1 MWPGFGPLS
10 HRMKQRWYIL
20 VLLLA
25 ALAVYANTLRNNF
38 TEDDAL
44 YILYNPAVRSFS
56 LRGLFLPNQR
66 SSVFRPLTFAT
77 FALNW
82 QLGGPH
88 PLGYHVANL
97 LLNAATVL
105 LLFLLLRRLLE
116 GHPHG
121 DLLAAVAALLF
132 AVHPLHTEAVA
143 SVVGRA
149 ELLAAAFWFSAWL
162 LHLRDRPLLAGL
174 CFVLALLSKESAVAF
189 FPLVL
194 IGDYA
199 LRQRKPLWRY
209 GLYAA
214 LTALYLT
221 VSWHVHGGR
230 FGPAGVTFLDNPLA
244 NLPVALRIPNAL
256 RISWKYL
263 ALCFYP
269 AKLSCDYSYNAIP
282 LYSTSWHTLVPAV
295 AAALVVALWIW
306 ALITRRTIWAIAGAI
321 YFAGSAITANVL
333 VPTGTIMAERLAYFP
348 SAGICLITGL
358 LWMRMANWRRDAA
371 WALLSVVVVALA
383 ARTVVRN
390 EDWRND
396 FTLFSSAARA
406 YPGSAKMHAGLGTQY
421 LLHGQFQAAEQ
432 QLRTALRIYP
442 DLPDAYESL
451 GLVKARLGQ
460 DQEARRLLQKAFSTT
475 PKESV
480 TYEYNL
486 ENLAA
491 EMIKLG
497 DDDAALKL
505 LNEGIAESPHSPRAW
520 SNRAA
525 IRYRRGEV
533 AEARADAQTALR
545 LDPSNVQAANLLVLL
560 NTAVPAAAPK

>member
-1 MWPGFGPLS
+1 
-10 HRMKQRWYIL
+10 MKQRWYIL

-44 YILYNPAVRSFS
+44 YILYNPAVQSFS
-56 LRGLFLPNQR
+56 LHGLFLPNQH

-82 QLGGPH
+82 QLGGSH
-88 PLGYHVANL
+88 PLGYHLANV
-97 LLNAATVL
+97 LLNAAAAL
-105 LLFLLLRRLLE
+105 LLFLLLRKLLE
-116 GHPHG
+116 DHRHG
-121 DLLAAVAALLF
+121 NVLAAVAAFLF
-132 AVHPLHTEAVA
+132 AIHPLHTEAVA

-149 ELLAAAFWFSAWL
+149 ELLAAAFWLAAWL
-162 LHLRDRPLLAGL
+162 LHLHDRPLFAAL

-194 IGDYA
+194 VGDYA
-199 LRQRKPLWRY
+199 LRQRRPLWRY

-214 LTALYLT
+214 LTAAYLA
-221 VSWHVHGGR
+221 VSWKVHGGR
-230 FGPAGVTFLDNPLA
+230 FGPASVAFLDNPLA
-244 NLPVALRIPNAL
+244 GLPAALRIPNAL
-256 RISWKYL
+256 RVSWKYV

-269 AKLSCDYSYNAIP
+269 AKLSCDYSYNAIT

-295 AAALVVALWIW
+295 AATLVVALWIW
-306 ALITRRTIWAIAGAI
+306 ALVTRRTIWAIAGAI
-321 YFAGSAITANVL
+321 YFAGFAVTANVL

-348 SAGICLITGL
+348 SAGICLITGV
-358 LWMRMANWRRDAA
+358 LWIRLANWRRHAA
-371 WALLSVVVVALA
+371 WALLGVVVVALA

-390 EDWRND
+390 RDWRND
-396 FTLFSSAARA
+396 FTLFSSAVRA
-406 YPGSAKMHAGLGTQY
+406 YPGSAKMRAGLGAEY
-421 LLHGQFQAAEQ
+421 LLRGQFPAAEE
-432 QLRTALRIYP
+432 QLQTALRIYP

-460 DQEARRLLQKAFSTT
+460 DQEARGLLQRAFSTT

-480 TYEYNL
+480 TYEYNR

-491 EMIKLG
+491 ELIKLG

-505 LNEGIAESPHSPRAW
+505 LDEGIAESPHSPRAW

-525 IRYRRGEV
+525 IRYRRGEFP
-533 AEARADAQTALR
+533 EARADAQTALR
-545 LDPSNVQAANLLVLL
+545 LDPSNTQAANLLVLL
-560 NTAVPAAAPK
+560 NTAAPAAPK